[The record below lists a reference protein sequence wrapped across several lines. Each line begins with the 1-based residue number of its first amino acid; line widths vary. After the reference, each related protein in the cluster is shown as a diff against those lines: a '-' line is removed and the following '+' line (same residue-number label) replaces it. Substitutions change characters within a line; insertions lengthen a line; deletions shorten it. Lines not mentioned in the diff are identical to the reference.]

1 LERWENGLVFVWAV
15 NCVNRLICRF

>member
-15 NCVNRLICRF
+15 NCVNPLICRF